1 MWKKKLTKMK
11 KRRRKMAETIE
22 KITRTDPEPKVKKEK
37 PAYTVTEKIVLRR
50 ASFRFLLAILILG
63 IYAFTIYSLMYHPTE
78 MDDKTSTLL
87 VSVIGALTVLIS
99 QIGSFMYGDP
109 KSDTTE
115 NGEGSS
121 PKLEQ
126 RVDITAPKQQP
137 ME

>member
-1 MWKKKLTKMK
+1 
-11 KRRRKMAETIE
+11 MAETIE
-22 KITRTDPEPKVKKEK
+22 KITRTDPPKEDKASNK
-37 PAYTVTEKIVLRR
+37 PTYTVTAQIVLRR

-115 NGEGSS
+115 NGDSNN

-126 RVDITAPKQQP
+126 RVDITAPNQTK
-137 ME
+137 E

>member
-1 MWKKKLTKMK
+1 
-11 KRRRKMAETIE
+11 MAETIE
-22 KITRTDPEPKVKKEK
+22 KITRTDPPKEEK
-37 PAYTVTEKIVLRR
+37 NKSRPVYTVTEKIVLRR

-115 NGEGSS
+115 NGDSNN

-126 RVDITAPKQQP
+126 RVDITAPNQTK
-137 ME
+137 E